1 MDKQEMYNTMSI
13 YKQKLIEIEDKI
25 VIYDNELGK
34 KQKDIEKV
42 FKESIENRKPKY
54 FIYLLITLGL
64 FAVAFISLPVLIFSL
79 IAMITNAVFYMVNLK
94 NYNKKNNKINTKLHK
109 LGKECIFLKLQKSV
123 LQNEKNFILEN
134 IKLFQDFVYS
144 KKIPTKQQE
153 EEMQV
158 SKSIAKT
165 LIRGDNDE
173 ILERYY

>member
-25 VIYDNELGK
+25 VIYDNALGK

-79 IAMITNAVFYMVNLK
+79 IAMITNAVFYTVNLK

-109 LGKECIFLKLQKSV
+109 LGKEYIFLKLQKSA
-123 LQNEKNFILEN
+123 LQSEKNFMLEN

-153 EEMQV
+153 EEMLT
-158 SKSIAKT
+158 SKSIAEELQK
-165 LIRGDNDE
+165 IDNDE
-173 ILERYY
+173 IVEIY